1 VQIETSSPLFF
12 DEYNCN
18 RETGGFILIDPAT
31 NRTVAA
37 GMIRGQVKSYRAPE
51 KAFAEEISSNVTWE
65 QRTIT
70 RGMREERNG
79 HTAGCLWLTG
89 LSGSGKTTIAK
100 KLEEELFAAGKQ
112 VYLLDGDN
120 VRHGLNGDLG
130 FSEKERRE
138 NIRRVGH
145 VARLM
150 YDAGF
155 IVVCSFISPRLHARA
170 ATKSRPGPAARCAMR
185 SRPCSRKA
193 PSKRSMCSATWR
205 SANSATPR
213 ACTKKPPPAR

>member
-1 VQIETSSPLFF
+1 
-12 DEYNCN
+12 
-18 RETGGFILIDPAT
+18 
-31 NRTVAA
+31 
-37 GMIRGQVKSYRAPE
+37 MIRGQVKSYESPQG
-51 KAFAEEISSNVTWE
+51 KYDTEISSNVTWE
-65 QRTIT
+65 QRTVT
-70 RGMREERNG
+70 RAMREERNG

-155 IVVCSFISPRLHARA
+155 IVVCSFISPRMHARA
-170 ATKSRPGPAARCAMR
+170 MNEVNDQGQPRGARCGQGPVPARRLQRDPCAVRPGGLQTARPQGPVQKSRRR
-185 SRPCSRKA
+185 
-193 PSKRSMCSATWR
+193 
-205 SANSATPR
+205 
-213 ACTKKPPPAR
+213 